1 MRIVE
6 RDLARR
12 LRRRGYSYG
21 QIMKIIPVGKGTLNG
36 WLKDIELTRLQQDR
50 ILTRIR
56 DAGQRGSQKGAWQNR
71 QKSLKRIRGIV
82 KKARLEFP
90 ERIGDPLFLTGIAL
104 FWAEGAKKTRHFSFV
119 NSDPNAIRTMIK
131 WLVRCLGVP
140 KGKVIARLYLHRTYA
155 HKGVGRFWLKATG
168 LPAAQFR
175 RPVFKATQHAI
186 RKNPLYMGCCRVD
199 VFSSQI
205 FWRVR
210 GWQEGLVSYLR
221 TRAPVV

>member
-1 MRIVE
+1 MRVAE

-12 LRRRGYSYG
+12 LRHRGYSYG

-36 WLKDIELTRLQQDR
+36 WLKEIELTRLQQDR
-50 ILTRIR
+50 ILARIR
-56 DAGQRGSQKGAWQNR
+56 DAGRRGSQKGAWQNR
-71 QKSLKRIRGIV
+71 LKSQKRIRGIV

-90 ERIGDPLFLTGIAL
+90 KRIGDPLFLTGIAL
-104 FWAEGAKKTRHFSFV
+104 FWAEGGKKARHFLFV

-140 KGKVIARLYLHRTYA
+140 KRKVVARLYLHRTYA

-175 RPVFKATQHAI
+175 RPVVKATRHAI
-186 RKNPLYMGCCRVD
+186 RKNPSYMGCCRID
-199 VFSSQI
+199 VFSSEV

-210 GWQEGLVSYLR
+210 GWQEGLLSYLR